1 MKVIPPVAITDAM
14 LVSSSVPEI
23 EGPAWAAG
31 TAYAKDARVINAHRV
46 YRSLQANNTGHTPG
60 ATGNEAWWEDL
71 GPTNRW
77 AMLGNEPA
85 YVTTT
90 AEQLV
95 LKIKPGMVRALGLPE
110 VSAADARVTMTVAGE
125 LVFDSQEISLRDER
139 HVIDAYTYFF
149 SDFRQRTSL
158 LLDALPPYGAGEITI
173 TLRNPGGTVV
183 AGPLL
188 VGPMDT
194 YGLDEFGVDISMVDY
209 SVVKF
214 DPDFGRA
221 TLSPRGWAVAVDA
234 MLQLENTEVD
244 RTFTGLRARRA
255 KPSLYV
261 IGDGMF
267 DCLFVYGTATFR
279 INIPGAVKSR
289 CSISLKAMTRQ

>member
-1 MKVIPPVAITDAM
+1 MKVIPPVVITDAM
-14 LVSSSVPEI
+14 LISSSVPEND
-23 EGPAWAAG
+23 GAAWAAG
-31 TAYAKDARVINAHRV
+31 TSYAKDVRVISAHRV
-46 YRSLQANNTGHTPG
+46 YRSLQASNTGHVPG
-60 ATGNEAWWEDL
+60 ATGNEAWWEHI

-77 AMLGNEPA
+77 AMLGNEPV

-90 AEQLV
+90 PELLV
-95 LKIKPGMVRALGLPE
+95 LKIKPGQVRALSLPE
-110 VSAADARVTMTVAGE
+110 IAAASARVTMTVAGD

-139 HVIDAYTYFF
+139 HVVDGYTYFF

-158 LLDALPPYGAGEITI
+158 LLDNLPPYGAGEITI
-173 TLRNPGGTVV
+173 TLRNPGGNVV

-188 VGPMDT
+188 VGPLDT
-194 YGLDEFGVDISMVDY
+194 YGLDEFGVEISVIDY
-209 SVVKF
+209 SKVEF
-214 DPDFGRA
+214 DKDFGRA
-221 TLSPRGWAVAVDA
+221 TLAQRGWAVSVDA
-234 MLQLENTEVD
+234 LLQLNNSEVD
-244 RTFTGLRARRA
+244 RTLKGLVARRA

-267 DCLFVYGTATFR
+267 DALFVYGTASFR